1 MTKFNVEETERILKT
16 LSRDLK
22 HVQWHG
28 DLRTASF
35 VFKTNQASVLDE
47 MNKVATKF
55 EGTSYGMVTPDSNS
69 IFILSV
75 NNESS

>member
-1 MTKFNVEETERILKT
+1 
-16 LSRDLK
+16 
-22 HVQWHG
+22 VQWHG
-28 DLRTASF
+28 DLRTSSF